1 MHFFLSSSSENKGQ
15 TSVTKVR
22 IFLRTG
28 IVEILESHRNLLG
41 QIANDIVEVE
51 TTFEGVV
58 NKEVYVVKNGVL
70 IVTNEYVPVGGNFEV
85 GKTTVFIYSDDV
97 TQIEDSL
104 TPFVVETLAK
114 TRKALE
120 EEVLIEEQK
129 GLKGTKTSS
138 MKTLESEITYLEKIL
153 KTIKKMK

>member
-58 NKEVYVVKNGVL
+58 NKEIYVVKNGVL

-85 GKTTVFIYSDDV
+85 GKTTIFIYSDDV
-97 TQIEDSL
+97 TQVEDSL
-104 TPFVVETLAK
+104 TPFVVETLAN

-129 GLKGTKTSS
+129 GVKGTKTSS
-138 MKTLESEITYLEKIL
+138 MNTLESEITYLEKVL

>member
-28 IVEILESHRNLLG
+28 IVEILEQHQNLIG

-58 NKEVYVVKNGVL
+58 SRELYVIRNGVL
-70 IVTNEYVPVGGNFEV
+70 VVTNQFAPVGDNFEF
-85 GKTTVFIYSDDV
+85 GKTSVFIYSDDV
-97 TQIEDSL
+97 TKVQDSL
-104 TPFVVETLAK
+104 TPFIVQSLVES
-114 TRKALE
+114 RKKLDEELMAEALKE
-120 EEVLIEEQK
+120 IKQMK
-129 GLKGTKTSS
+129 SAFI
-138 MKTLESEITYLEKIL
+138 KTLESEIAYLEKVL
-153 KTIKKMK
+153 KAIKNK

>member
-1 MHFFLSSSSENKGQ
+1 MHFFLSSSNENKGQ

-28 IVEILESHRNLLG
+28 IVEILEQHQNLIG

-58 NKEVYVVKNGVL
+58 SRELYVVRNGVL
-70 IVTNEYVPVGGNFEV
+70 VVTNQFTPVGDNFEF

-97 TQIEDSL
+97 TKVQDSL
-104 TPFVVETLAK
+104 TPSIMQSLVESRKKLDEALIAETLK
-114 TRKALE
+114 
-120 EEVLIEEQK
+120 EVKQVKSAFIE
-129 GLKGTKTSS
+129 
-138 MKTLESEITYLEKIL
+138 TLESEITYLEKVL
-153 KTIKKMK
+153 KAIKNK